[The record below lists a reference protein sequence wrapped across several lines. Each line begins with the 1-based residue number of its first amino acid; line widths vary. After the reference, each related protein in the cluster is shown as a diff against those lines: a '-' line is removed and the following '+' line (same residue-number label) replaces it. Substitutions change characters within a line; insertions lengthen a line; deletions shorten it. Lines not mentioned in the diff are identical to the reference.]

1 MVNYSKNN
9 CNLSIFTSS
18 TIKDAVFPKYSIY
31 IAPCRLFEGGGGGG
45 RDNTAHDILDFLDE
59 AELRLN

>member
-1 MVNYSKNN
+1 MVNYSNNN

-31 IAPCRLFEGGGGGG
+31 IAPCRLFEGGGG